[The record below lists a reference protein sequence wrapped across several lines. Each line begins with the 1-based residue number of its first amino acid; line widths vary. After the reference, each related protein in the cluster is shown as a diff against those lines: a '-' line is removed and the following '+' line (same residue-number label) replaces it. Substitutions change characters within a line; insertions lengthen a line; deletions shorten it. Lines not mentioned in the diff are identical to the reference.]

1 MKVAL
6 EVEVAVVPELSR
18 EVVQVC
24 NVMMCFPALL
34 MVMTRGIARPPS
46 SDTQ

>member
-1 MKVAL
+1 MK
-6 EVEVAVVPELSR
+6 VEVAVVPELSR
-18 EVVQVC
+18 EVIQVC
-24 NVMMCFPALL
+24 NVMMCFPVLL